1 MKFWKYHVN
10 GNDFILMESVHKLH
24 PTKIASLC
32 DRHKGIGADG
42 ILCVSQ
48 EKDAIVYTHYNA
60 DGSKATMCG
69 NGIRCV
75 AHYFCKK
82 NHVSCVDIQIEKNYH
97 VELNDHIATLYAP
110 IPEVLDDHRYNSGVQ
125 HLIVDAYQQS
135 EDDNVDVVVYRD
147 DTHFEMTTYELG
159 VGETLSCGTGM
170 IAAFYHGVRNHLLSH
185 MAIGTSSGGYNLLY
199 LSGNSICLSSAVHQV
214 YCGEINES

>member
-82 NHVSCVDIQIEKNYH
+82 NHVSCVDIQIEKNRC
-97 VELNDHIATLYAP
+97 V
-110 IPEVLDDHRYNSGVQ
+110 
-125 HLIVDAYQQS
+125 
-135 EDDNVDVVVYRD
+135 
-147 DTHFEMTTYELG
+147 
-159 VGETLSCGTGM
+159 
-170 IAAFYHGVRNHLLSH
+170 
-185 MAIGTSSGGYNLLY
+185 
-199 LSGNSICLSSAVHQV
+199 
-214 YCGEINES
+214 